1 MFCQKNIQ
9 IVRVLFGIYGYQND
23 NLLTIVITYTK
34 NWQIMN
40 FEIENIYLTFKSLS
54 KISLPVLKSIFR
66 LYATDTKG
74 LKGIAGQ
81 TVLLVN

>member
-74 LKGIAGQ
+74 LKGVGGQ

>member
-9 IVRVLFGIYGYQND
+9 IVRVLFGIYSYQND
-23 NLLTIVITYTK
+23 NLLTVVIAYTK

-74 LKGIAGQ
+74 LKCVGGQ

>member
-9 IVRVLFGIYGYQND
+9 IVRVLFGIYSYQND
-23 NLLTIVITYTK
+23 NLLTVVIAYTK

-74 LKGIAGQ
+74 LKGVGGQ

>member
-66 LYATDTKG
+66 L
-74 LKGIAGQ
+74 
-81 TVLLVN
+81 

>member
-1 MFCQKNIQ
+1 
-9 IVRVLFGIYGYQND
+9 
-23 NLLTIVITYTK
+23 
-34 NWQIMN
+34 MN
-40 FEIENIYLTFKSLS
+40 FEMENIYLTFKSLS

-74 LKGIAGQ
+74 LKGVAGQ

>member
-23 NLLTIVITYTK
+23 NLLTVVIAYTK

-74 LKGIAGQ
+74 LKGVGGQ